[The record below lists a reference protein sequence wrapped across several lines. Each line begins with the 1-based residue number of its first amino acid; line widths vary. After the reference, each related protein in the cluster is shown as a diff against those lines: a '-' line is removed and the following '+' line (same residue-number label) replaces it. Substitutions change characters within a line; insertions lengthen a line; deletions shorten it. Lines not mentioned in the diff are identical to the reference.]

1 MTPHHNAIYNAVAGY
16 RGVSAADLARRNAE
30 RQAESTGGSQAPQA
44 ASEPQPQAPA
54 EPKLTFKD
62 IGWEVTN
69 PDPAM
74 YPPED

>member
-1 MTPHHNAIYNAVAGY
+1 MNAHQNAIYNAVAGY

-30 RQAESTGGSQAPQA
+30 RQAEAAGRDAGTQTAP
-44 ASEPQPQAPA
+44 EPQVPA

-74 YPPED
+74 YPPEDD